1 MAVTIRAGVTA
12 NDPRREQFPRAVI
25 PDIDCWSPCVQPGE
39 QRKLRMAQQL
49 VNPGLTPGM
58 SMRKGLNGSLAA
70 NILLRVPDR

>member
-1 MAVTIRAGVTA
+1 
-12 NDPRREQFPRAVI
+12 
-25 PDIDCWSPCVQPGE
+25 
-39 QRKLRMAQQL
+39 MAQQL